1 MRSEAGYAKKLS
13 IGNGTQRN
21 FPSLAWLS
29 ELPTLM
35 HTIRA
40 ASLLLT
46 ELASANDRRKRIHLA
61 AITVSDFVLDPSKW
75 VELKPQQQGVYFE
88 TTRWNLPGPLPSA
101 VVDRHSAGLLSPL
114 IGPLCPLVPSLIR
127 TSASC
132 CRPVTATSVIAWKQD
147 PTKSDVRRLVRVH
160 AVSILGTFDRSRET
174 SSFSAVPHLP
184 AMSLWVT
191 SCWGA
196 STRPGKGRI
205 DFPRRA
211 HACLAKLFMIA
222 YIDPLLK
229 VKKSSLRSPTF

>member
-1 MRSEAGYAKKLS
+1 
-13 IGNGTQRN
+13 
-21 FPSLAWLS
+21 
-29 ELPTLM
+29 M

-61 AITVSDFVLDPSKW
+61 ATDFVRGSSKW

-88 TTRWNLPGPLPSA
+88 PTRWNLPGPLPSA
-101 VVDRHSAGLLSPL
+101 VVDRPSAGLLSPL

-132 CRPVTATSVIAWKQD
+132 CRPVTATSVTAWKQD

-174 SSFSAVPHLP
+174 SSFSAVPHLL
-184 AMSLWVT
+184 AMSLWGT

-196 STRPGKGRI
+196 SKRPGKGRI
-205 DFPRRA
+205 DSHRRA
-211 HACLAKLFMIA
+211 HACLAKLLMIA
-222 YIDPLLK
+222 HIDPLLK